1 MNSFTGLGR
10 LTKDVD
16 LRYTQTGTAVAEF
29 TLAINR
35 KFKNKQ
41 TGEYDADFIRCKAF
55 NKRAELVANHL
66 KKGNQVGIEATIQ
79 TGSYENKDG
88 HTVYTTEAIIDAVT
102 FINAPKGS
110 NSNATSNYEQSNT
123 NTPPTQE
130 QAVNTLYG
138 TGNDSQQVYI
148 TDDDLPF

>member
-1 MNSFTGLGR
+1 MNNWTAIGR
-10 LTKDVD
+10 LTRDAE
-16 LRYTQTGTAVAEF
+16 LTYTQTGMAVAEF

-55 NKRAELVANHL
+55 DKRAELVANHL

-110 NSNATSNYEQSNT
+110 NSNDTSNYGQSNS
-123 NTPPTQE
+123 NYQKAAQNLYKGPSDNLGTPID
-130 QAVNTLYG
+130 
-138 TGNDSQQVYI
+138 DSS
-148 TDDDLPF
+148 LPF

>member
-1 MNSFTGLGR
+1 MNNWTAIGR
-10 LTKDVD
+10 LTRDAE
-16 LRYTQTGTAVAEF
+16 LTYTQTGMAVAEF

-55 NKRAELVANHL
+55 DKRAELVANHL

-110 NSNATSNYEQSNT
+110 NSNATSNYGQSNS
-123 NTPPTQE
+123 NYQEAAQNLYKEPSDNLGTPID
-130 QAVNTLYG
+130 
-138 TGNDSQQVYI
+138 DSS
-148 TDDDLPF
+148 LPF